1 MPSPE
6 DIKKLRELSGAGMM
20 ECKNAL
26 IESKDDIEKAIESL
40 RKKGQ
45 IKAAKRMDKETG
57 VGRVFSYIHGAGNI
71 GVLLQLNCETDFVAR
86 NDDFAKL
93 GQDISMQIAAANPIS
108 IRASEINAD
117 IINKEK
123 EIFKEQLLKE
133 GKKADVLEKII
144 EGKIKK
150 YYTEVCL
157 EEQSFIKEP
166 NININELIKQ
176 YISKFGENITI
187 ARFQRYQVN

>member
-93 GQDISMQIAAANPIS
+93 GQDISMQIAAANPLS

-117 IINKEK
+117 VINKEK